1 MFLERLP
8 IIFLSTNVSSGV
20 QESIRENVSAWQK
33 FPHACHSNIHAS
45 PLQSA
50 LYKGTNPG
58 ITDLVTNK
66 PRISPGHKLHT
77 ITWRKCCLGHLRL
90 CKNKH
95 GWMGAILAF
104 CRECLC
110 HSSLGFRLSYS
121 SHISQPQVS
130 CLKCLLQRAHNKSWH
145 LPDQRGNRIY
155 FKVTTLLS
163 CNQNKSRII
172 K

>member
-1 MFLERLP
+1 MSVPGRSSHMLAIL
-8 IIFLSTNVSSGV
+8 IFTLLHFRVLST
-20 QESIRENVSAWQK
+20 RELILELLI
-33 FPHACHSNIHAS
+33 F
-45 PLQSA
+45 
-50 LYKGTNPG
+50 
-58 ITDLVTNK
+58 VTSK
-66 PRISPGHKLHT
+66 PRISPGHKLHA

-130 CLKCLLQRAHNKSWH
+130 CLKCLLQRADNKSWH